1 MPSISLASSLRSNLL
16 STYADAYSIQG
27 LSPAVVSDFTK
38 NYYRSGSTD
47 SNFANTF
54 DYTGASTKTMT
65 DSDGKLK
72 WGPHNLLNY
81 SEQFDNAYWVKTA
94 SGTGSV
100 PVVSPNF
107 GLSPDET
114 LTADRL
120 QLDSGLAGNSQ
131 ISSTAFATSIGTVY
145 TFSVWMRSLSGSPI
159 VTMFNNSATQN
170 VTVTPTWQMFT
181 FTQTATVLTDT
192 VRLAK
197 RDVWSSTGAAD
208 ILVWG
213 AHLFRSDLGGMV
225 NNPDTGNSY
234 VPTTASAVYLP
245 RRGNHLYN
253 GYAWVN
259 KGLLLESQARTNLML
274 QSNTFSTTWTS
285 SANMTVTPAATVSPD
300 GNTNGWLWTR
310 TATSPVYFQQNI
322 TKSASPIAYTA
333 SFYVKKS
340 LGDYCA
346 LRVQGNY
353 PSRADVIFN
362 LVTGT
367 ISTAASVS
375 TNFTAPSASIQNAGN
390 GWYRVTLTATSDA
403 ATAIAPIISFNSNN
417 VQIDGTDSASNS
429 AGFIYGAQFE
439 QAATPS
445 SYIPTTTAQVTR
457 AAELLQ
463 VKAPNLAVGAND
475 FTNTL
480 YWPASNTGGGLT
492 VTRTAG
498 VDATGPYIDVRY
510 AGTATGGNDTT
521 FQYAPSRRPAAIGDV
536 YTSSVTVQ
544 RIAYP
549 TVGGHSITVA
559 IAQETAPGTFAG
571 AVDSA
576 GTTSA
581 TPVTLSATLTVT
593 AGNQV
598 RPAIGFNIS
607 NGVAIDVTYR
617 FRGLQFDKAASR
629 VTYPDQ
635 SNISMQIDGTMTG
648 TPSTFTRWGGAST
661 AYLLQSA
668 SSSVYSFAQYGGE
681 LQTVTGGSFTSG
693 IDVPFNVASRHGA
706 NYINGAVNGT
716 ALTASSSTLPF
727 PVLNASPIQL
737 GPTFMGNIGDFRQ
750 WNTDVGNAGIVAAS
764 APSLLPSLNL
774 NFDSSNSSY
783 IVNDWSE

>member
-1 MPSISLASSLRSNLL
+1 MAFGFGLALPRAKNGFAGPYIVNGFDP
-16 STYADAYSIQG
+16 TT
-27 LSPAVVSDFTK
+27 VTDFTN
-38 NYYRSGSTD
+38 NYFRSGGTQST
-47 SNFANTF
+47 FASLF

-72 WGPHNLLNY
+72 WGPHNLLLQSAALNTASWALQGATTTASTLTEDTTTGIHRVIQTLVITAGTPITFRATVSASATRRLY
-81 SEQFDNAYWVKTA
+81 LNLDVAAGIRILYEFNTGSVVNTVSGSGSIVNNGNGTFTITA
-94 SGTGSV
+94 SGVATGN
-100 PVVSPNF
+100 VSGNVF
-107 GLSPDET
+107 
-114 LTADRL
+114 L
-120 QLDSGLAGNSQ
+120 QLNRASSGNATDDSYLGDGVSGLTITNMH
-131 ISSTAFATSIGTVY
+131 V
-145 TFSVWMRSLSGSPI
+145 
-159 VTMFNNSATQN
+159 
-170 VTVTPTWQMFT
+170 
-181 FTQTATVLTDT
+181 
-192 VRLAK
+192 
-197 RDVWSSTGAAD
+197 
-208 ILVWG
+208 
-213 AHLFRSDLGGMV
+213 FRSDLGGMV

-234 VPTTASAVYLP
+234 VPTTTSAVYLP

-259 KGLLLESQARTNLML
+259 KGLLLESQARTNLIL
-274 QSNTFSTTWTS
+274 QSNTFNTTWGP

-310 TATSPVYFQQNI
+310 SATSSVYLQQI
-322 TKSASPIAYTA
+322 FAKAASPITYTA

-340 LGDYCA
+340 VGDYCA

-362 LVTGT
+362 LAAGT

-375 TNFTAPSASIQNAGN
+375 TNFTSPSASIQNAGN
-390 GWYRVTLTATSDA
+390 GWYRVSLTSTSDSI
-403 ATAIAPIISFNSNN
+403 TSIIPIISFNSNN
-417 VQIDGTDSASNS
+417 VQVDGTDSVSNS

-475 FTNTL
+475 FTNTT
-480 YWPASNTGGGLT
+480 YWPAPNTINGLT
-492 VTRTAG
+492 FTRTAG
-498 VDATGPYIDVRY
+498 SDGTGPYIDVRIAGVATSTGNDVIFVSTPSRTSASIGDTFTCGAVIQRV
-510 AGTATGGNDTT
+510 AGTLTGFSG
-521 FQYAPSRRPAAIGDV
+521 IGC
-536 YTSSVTVQ
+536 S
-544 RIAYP
+544 IAF
-549 TVGGHSITVA
+549 
-559 IAQETAPGTFAG
+559 ETAPSTFVSYASYTL
-571 AVDSA
+571 V
-576 GTTSA
+576 TS
-581 TPVTLSATLTVT
+581 TSPTLNTVT
-593 AGNQV
+593 STVASGNQV
-598 RPAIGFNIS
+598 KPAIIAAFT
-607 NGVAIDVTYR
+607 NGATVDVTYR
-617 FRGLQFDKAASR
+617 IRGFQFDRGASR

-635 SNISMQIDGTMTG
+635 SNLSMQIDGTMTG

-693 IDVPFNVASRHGA
+693 INVPFNVASRHGA

-764 APSLLPSLNL
+764 AAIS
-774 NFDSSNSSY
+774 
-783 IVNDWSE
+783 